1 MLYNMVIMHIL
12 TMSSMTDIT

>member
-12 TMSSMTDIT
+12 TQWPLRLI